1 MAVRGPRGATY
12 ADDVIESLTM
22 LKGTSSKLELLDR
35 TATAMDDM
43 VKFLPKS
50 VTDAEKA
57 YINSMK
63 DFMTIIADD
72 LQFNNETVENLVKGV
87 NDNKADF
94 IAGPNATA
102 IRPYP
107 ILSTLLDE
115 LREMRQVVNAI
126 DTSIDVFDDYS
137 TRDAEAAVKYSNFSS
152 SSITGLG
159 DTLSNSKRRL
169 VDAYSITLEAMT
181 YHGYSRANVEVKLV
195 GYVGGKADI
204 PVRDQSTGIMLPN
217 PFDSFV
223 RGANSNELIQALH
236 KSTDLEIVAADD
248 GAKLR
253 EFQALFETPP
263 RYGETLL
270 DYFSG
275 IYDDIGFATG
285 VTFVAKLDRLIQAQ
299 VDALYKKY
307 QRRSKLGQAQKLLKA
322 DTFALL
328 EATGKGISATFKGT
342 GKAIGATAGAFIG
355 GAAGAGV
362 GTAQQAFPVARDLTT
377 ATAQALTGT
386 ALTIGGIVE
395 AAGGAVFGTGQ
406 MVKGTFMGVGGAT
419 GIAARDTLIGAG
431 YATGGFIKG
440 SLKTAGGLM
449 AALGGFL
456 LGTGVT
462 VLGVT
467 ASLGVSA
474 GLATA
479 LYFKKRRELYKQ
491 IREDPVFIQNA
502 IDTATAK
509 QQAKLDEMNLAQSER
524 ERRALQLEAD
534 LLFLGA
540 QRLKYAQKA
549 AEAEQRANEAAAAAA
564 EAALDTIETEIAA
577 LALTME
583 AEGMIREDEAA
594 QRAFEREQ
602 GRLDREE
609 ERVIAEQERQA
620 ARSLRADT
628 VADLQI
634 DLKALNRKKIS
645 FENDHFGKDLQQ
657 ALTPEMR
664 RKYGGN
670 TRQSAASRLV
680 ELENEIAAKKQE
692 IRRLQGRP

>member
-1 MAVRGPRGATY
+1 
-12 ADDVIESLTM
+12 
-22 LKGTSSKLELLDR
+22 
-35 TATAMDDM
+35 
-43 VKFLPKS
+43 
-50 VTDAEKA
+50 
-57 YINSMK
+57 MK

-72 LQFNNETVENLVKGV
+72 LQFNNERVEDLVKGI

-94 IAGPNATA
+94 IVGPNATA

-115 LREMRQVVNAI
+115 LSEMRQVVDAI
-126 DTSIDVFDDYS
+126 DTSIDVFDEYS

-152 SSITGLG
+152 NSVTGLG
-159 DTLSNSKRRL
+159 DTLSNSKNKL
-169 VDAYSITLEAMT
+169 VDAYALTLEAMAF
-181 YHGYSRANVEVKLV
+181 HGLSRASVEAKLDSF
-195 GYVGGKADI
+195 VGGKDDI
-204 PVRDQSTGIMLPN
+204 PVMDQSTGIEAPN

-223 RGANSNELIQALH
+223 RGANSNVLVQALH
-236 KSTDLEIVAADD
+236 KSTDLEIVGLSP
-248 GAKLR
+248 GAQLR
-253 EFQALFETPP
+253 EFRALFETPP
-263 RYGETLL
+263 RYGEALL
-270 DYFSG
+270 DFFSD

-285 VTFVAKLDRLIQAQ
+285 PTFTAKVERLIQAE

-328 EATGKGISATFKGT
+328 DATGRGVKATFKGLGT
-342 GKAIGATAGAFIG
+342 AAGATVGAFG
-355 GAAGAGV
+355 GAAA
-362 GTAQQAFPVARDLTT
+362 GTAVAASQQAFPVARDLTT
-377 ATAQALTGT
+377 AAAQTLTGT

-406 MVKGTFMGVGGAT
+406 MVKGTFLGVAGAT

-440 SLKTAGGLM
+440 ALKAAGGAL

-456 LGTGVT
+456 LGTGIT
-462 VLGVT
+462 VLGIA
-467 ASLGVSA
+467 ASLGVSSV
-474 GLATA
+474 LATA
-479 LYFKKRRELYKQ
+479 LYFKKRREIYKK

-577 LALTME
+577 LALTMQ
-583 AEGMIREDEAA
+583 AEGMLREEEAT

-609 ERVIAEQERQA
+609 ERVIAEQE
-620 ARSLRADT
+620 
-628 VADLQI
+628 
-634 DLKALNRKKIS
+634 
-645 FENDHFGKDLQQ
+645 GKLLE
-657 ALTPEMR
+657 AFVLTP
-664 RKYGGN
+664 
-670 TRQSAASRLV
+670 
-680 ELENEIAAKKQE
+680 
-692 IRRLQGRP
+692 LQTYK

>member
-1 MAVRGPRGATY
+1 M
-12 ADDVIESLTM
+12 
-22 LKGTSSKLELLDR
+22 
-35 TATAMDDM
+35 
-43 VKFLPKS
+43 
-50 VTDAEKA
+50 
-57 YINSMK
+57 
-63 DFMTIIADD
+63 
-72 LQFNNETVENLVKGV
+72 
-87 NDNKADF
+87 
-94 IAGPNATA
+94 
-102 IRPYP
+102 
-107 ILSTLLDE
+107 
-115 LREMRQVVNAI
+115 
-126 DTSIDVFDDYS
+126 
-137 TRDAEAAVKYSNFSS
+137 
-152 SSITGLG
+152 
-159 DTLSNSKRRL
+159 
-169 VDAYSITLEAMT
+169 
-181 YHGYSRANVEVKLV
+181 
-195 GYVGGKADI
+195 VGG
-204 PVRDQSTGIMLPN
+204 SH
-217 PFDSFV
+217 
-223 RGANSNELIQALH
+223 GARL
-236 KSTDLEIVAADD
+236 K
-248 GAKLR
+248 
-253 EFQALFETPP
+253 EFQAMFEAAP
-263 RYGETLL
+263 RYGEELL
-270 DYFSG
+270 KFFS
-275 IYDDIGFATG
+275 DICNDVGYASFAVFEKARDT
-285 VTFVAKLDRLIQAQ
+285 AIKAQ

-307 QRRSKLGQAQKLLKA
+307 ERRSRLGQAQKLLKA

-328 EATGKGISATFKGT
+328 EATGKGIRATFT
-342 GKAIGATAGAFIG
+342 GAGKVLGGTAGAFG
-355 GAAGAGV
+355 GAAA
-362 GTAQQAFPVARDLTT
+362 GTAVAASQQAFPVARDLTT
-377 ATAQALTGT
+377 AAAQTLTGT

-406 MVKGTFMGVGGAT
+406 MLKGTFLGVAGAT

-440 SLKTAGGLM
+440 SLKAAGGAL

-456 LGTGVT
+456 LGTGIT
-462 VLGVT
+462 VLGIT

-474 GLATA
+474 TFATA

-577 LALTME
+577 LALTMQAEDMLREEE
-583 AEGMIREDEAA
+583 AT

-645 FENDHFGKDLQQ
+645 FENDHFGKDLRQP
-657 ALTPEMR
+657 LTPEMR
-664 RKYGGN
+664 RKYGGT
-670 TRQSAASRLV
+670 TRQSAANRLG
-680 ELENEIAAKKQE
+680 ELENEIAGKKQE